1 MAAAKELSHSEGLR
15 IGNPGFSHLI
25 SVAEVA
31 KTHSLVSQFLF
42 AYLLSLYI
50 HMQKKTKNTTFI
62 KK

>member
-1 MAAAKELSHSEGLR
+1 MAAAKELSHSEGLL

-42 AYLLSLYI
+42 AYL
-50 HMQKKTKNTTFI
+50 
-62 KK
+62 